1 MHQDSIRTPSGLHQD
16 ASLAGMHDDWRESGS
31 RAALVGD
38 WPGWLRPPLLADV
51 TPAAL
56 AELRLEPGVTVWAS
70 FKATDVETY
79 PQLQE

>member
-1 MHQDSIRTPSGLHQD
+1 
-16 ASLAGMHDDWRESGS
+16 MHDDWRESGS

>member
-1 MHQDSIRTPSGLHQD
+1 MHQDSIRMHQD
-16 ASLAGMHDDWRESGS
+16 SIRMQVWQGCMTIGGS
-31 RAALVGD
+31 PDPGPFWWGIGRVGYA
-38 WPGWLRPPLLADV
+38 PPLLADV